1 MTHRPNPAVHTVSCP
16 RLEEAYAYT
25 VHPSGLRIL
34 VSQKDLSTYHASLR
48 VRYGS
53 TDRYRPGHRG
63 GKSPRPV
70 AAAPMGLAH
79 FLEHKMFERPGGSYD
94 DDFAALGAEVN
105 AYTSDDRTAY
115 MFSCTEHFSEALES
129 LLRMLSSLSVTAASV
144 ARERDII
151 AEELRMNADDP
162 WEICHGA
169 MRRALFDRH
178 PVREEIC
185 GTEASLRRITPRLL
199 RNTFETY
206 YIPAH
211 MVLSVCGRVS
221 MEDVLAVVDRVWSIR
236 PQGEGR
242 EATPAADG
250 TPLAALSDDSLYVA
264 PAEWGDSSLP
274 ATRRVKLT
282 STVQKAIFSIGIK
295 APPPP
300 TSPREALRQ
309 DVAMT
314 VLADMLFSHSAPF
327 YDNLFEAGAISPD
340 MAYGSSQ
347 GRGYAYWSVS
357 GECHDPEAVGEAYRA
372 YIATLHRDGLSREE
386 FRRARRILYADYI
399 TGFDSTEDIAASL
412 GGYAMDSLMA
422 GGDPHGSGSV
432 DLYDFLTLADE
443 LTFPEVEALFCT
455 AFTEERTVLVSLE
468 PAGTP

>member
-1 MTHRPNPAVHTVSCP
+1 MTNRISSAVRVVACP
-16 RLEEAYAYT
+16 RLEEGYT
-25 VHPSGLRIL
+25 HAVHPSGLCVL
-34 VSQKDLSTYHASLR
+34 VSEKDLSTYHASLR

-53 TDRYRPGHRG
+53 TDRYQPGRGG
-63 GKSPRPV
+63 GKSARPI

-79 FLEHKMFERPGGSYD
+79 FLEHKMFERVGGSYD

-115 MFSCTEHFSEALES
+115 MFSCTEHFPQALEA
-129 LLRMLSSLSVTAASV
+129 LLRMVTSFSVTAASV

-169 MRRALFDRH
+169 MRRALYSRH

-199 RNTFETY
+199 RQTFDAY
-206 YIPAH
+206 YTPAH
-211 MVLSVCGRVS
+211 MVLSVCGRTN
-221 MEDVLAVVDRVWSIR
+221 MQEVLAVVDRV
-236 PQGEGR
+236 
-242 EATPAADG
+242 
-250 TPLAALSDDSLYVA
+250 L
-264 PAEWGDSSLP
+264 GDSSERDGRPLATPPDDDLYVRHADWREPALP
-274 ATRRVKLT
+274 VTRRVKLT
-282 STVQKAIFSIGIK
+282 SHAVRKPIFSIGIK
-295 APPPP
+295 APPPSP
-300 TSPREALRQ
+300 SPREALRQ

-327 YDNLFEAGAISPD
+327 YDSLFEAGAISPD

-347 GRGYAYWSVS
+347 GRGYAYFSVS
-357 GECHDPEAVGEAYRA
+357 GECHDPEAVGEAYRD
-372 YIATLHRDGLSREE
+372 YINTLRRDGLSREE

-422 GGDPHGSGSV
+422 AGDPPGSESV
-432 DLYDFLTLADE
+432 DLFDFLTLAESITLD
-443 LTFPEVEALFCT
+443 EVEALFRSCF
-455 AFTEERTVLVSLE
+455 AEERTVLVSLS
-468 PAGTP
+468 PADASSHD